1 MSIFTIGFHEER
13 EDGTCYA
20 NPTILYHIHIYHIH
34 ILYYL
39 YYTIPYSY
47 SIYTISSNKE
57 FITHRARFFALQ
69 LYSLVLIKVIDFLK
83 LSNS

>member
-39 YYTIPYSY
+39 YYTIPY
-47 SIYTISSNKE
+47 IY
-57 FITHRARFFALQ
+57 

>member
-20 NPTILYHIHIYHIH
+20 NPTILYHIHIYHTH

-39 YYTIPYSY
+39 YYTILYHIHIV
-47 SIYTISSNKE
+47 SILYHPTKNSSLIE
-57 FITHRARFFALQ
+57 FDFLR
-69 LYSLVLIKVIDFLK
+69 YLIFTGFKVIDFLK

>member
-1 MSIFTIGFHEER
+1 MPIFTIGFHEER

-57 FITHRARFFALQ
+57 FITHRVRFFALP
-69 LYSLVLIKVIDFLK
+69 YIHWF
-83 LSNS
+83 